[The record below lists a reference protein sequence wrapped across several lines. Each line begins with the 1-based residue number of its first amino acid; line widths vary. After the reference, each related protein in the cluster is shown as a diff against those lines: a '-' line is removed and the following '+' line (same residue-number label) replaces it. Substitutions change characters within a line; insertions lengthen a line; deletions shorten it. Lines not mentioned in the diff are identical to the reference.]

1 MHMNK
6 AMTISD
12 QLGRKLHFETRPT
25 RIVSLVPSIT
35 ELLIDMGLESEV
47 VGRTLFCIH
56 PERIKQSI
64 PQIGGTKTLKIEKI
78 KELAPTII
86 IANKE
91 ENTMVQIE
99 ELASLFPVYI
109 SDIKTIDE
117 AFAFISDMG
126 VLFNLSHPCNEI
138 KQGIQNL
145 LNHLQSISK
154 SGLKVAYLIWK
165 EPLMAVAGDTYI
177 HALLKHL
184 NWENVFE
191 NSKERYPQTSVEE
204 LNHLGADLVLLS
216 SEPFPFRAK
225 HQDQFIQ
232 EGLRAKTVL
241 VDGELFSWYGSRLL
255 HVAEHFTR
263 CIHQINALT

>member
-1 MHMNK
+1 MSK
-6 AMTISD
+6 SIQIID
-12 QLGRKLHFETRPT
+12 QLGRTLTFETKPT

-64 PQIGGTKTLKIEKI
+64 SQIGGTKTLKIDKI

-91 ENTMVQIE
+91 ENTMAQID

-117 AFAFISDMG
+117 AFAFITDMG
-126 VLFNLSHPCNEI
+126 VLFNQTHPCNEI
-138 KQGIQNL
+138 KRGIQSL
-145 LNHLQSISK
+145 LNQLQSISK
-154 SGLKVAYLIWK
+154 PGLKVAYLIWK

-184 NWENVFE
+184 NWVNVFE

-216 SEPFPFRAK
+216 SEPFPFKAK
-225 HQDQFIQ
+225 HQEQFIQ
-232 EGLRAKTVL
+232 EGLKAKTVL

-255 HVAEHFTR
+255 HVAEDFTQ
-263 CIHQINALT
+263 CIYQINALL